1 MRAVASV
8 TAARRRHPEGFLA
21 RDRRPHGVTRARASA
36 IASTCVARR
45 AADPILNTP
54 SRGSVSS
61 HHSRTGPPRGR
72 RDGVVCTRRVL
83 TRRRPPRGRV
93 ADARADVD
101 RIDRPTRA
109 LRDRGAGSSLE
120 RTRARATPI
129 DRARG
134 IGRGRRSRTWSTKTF
149 RTFARRASVE
159 SHLSRV
165 DAREGS
171 RWAYVR
177 RREDA

>member
-21 RDRRPHGVTRARASA
+21 RDRRAHGVTRARASA
-36 IASTCVARR
+36 IASTCAARR
-45 AADPILNTP
+45 AADPILNAP

-61 HHSRTGPPRGR
+61 HHSRTGPPRGG
-72 RDGVVCTRRVL
+72 RDGVVCTLWVL
-83 TRRRPPRGRV
+83 TRRRPPRAHAEDG
-93 ADARADVD
+93 RADVD
-101 RIDRPTRA
+101 RSADARA
-109 LRDRGAGSSLE
+109 LRDRGAGSRLE
-120 RTRARATPI
+120 RTRARATRI

-134 IGRGRRSRTWSTKTF
+134 KGRGRRSRTWSTKTF